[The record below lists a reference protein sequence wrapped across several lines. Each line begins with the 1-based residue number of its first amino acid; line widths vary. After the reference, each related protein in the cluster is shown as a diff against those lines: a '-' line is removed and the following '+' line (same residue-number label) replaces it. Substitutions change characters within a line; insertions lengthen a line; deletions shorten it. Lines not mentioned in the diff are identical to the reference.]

1 MSDNL
6 TIDCRGATRQV
17 ASSMQALERRFE
29 VVADNLANLE
39 TPGHKRLVVS
49 SHGSSDE
56 ADGTEGEFGGAQL
69 SRDFSQGDLIDSGD
83 PNDLALDGEGFFAVE
98 HEDRLH
104 YVRGVHLVKGVDG
117 TLFDAKGARLL
128 GEAGPIRVPN
138 DAVEVTVEADGTVAA
153 DRVPVGRLRVVTFVD
168 PQLLAAEGGGR
179 YAAPDGAEIVAA
191 SATTVAQGSRERS
204 NTEPVRELVEMIVV
218 QRQYDA
224 AQRALMTESELRQRL
239 NELSR

>member
-1 MSDNL
+1 MPSI
-6 TIDCRGATRQV
+6 TSVDCRGASRQI
-17 ASSMQALERRFE
+17 AASMQALERRFE
-29 VVADNLANLE
+29 IVADNLANLE

-56 ADGTEGEFGGAQL
+56 ADGAEGDYGGATL
-69 SRDFSQGDLIDSGD
+69 TRDFSQGDLVDSGD
-83 PNDLALDGEGFFAVE
+83 PADLALDGEGFFAVE

-104 YVRGVHLVKGVDG
+104 YVRGVHIVKAVDG
-117 TLFDAKGARLL
+117 TLFDAKGARLM

-138 DAVEVTVEADGTVAA
+138 DSVEVTVEADGTVAA
-153 DRVPVGRLRVVTFVD
+153 DRVPVGKLRVVTFVD
-168 PQLLAAEGGGR
+168 PQLLVAEGGGR
-179 YAAPDGAEIVAA
+179 FTAPDGSEVVAA
-191 SATTVAQGSRERS
+191 NATTVAQGSRERS

-224 AQRALMTESELRQRL
+224 AQRALTTESELRQRL